1 MMPQLTLYTRTGC
14 HLCEQVEDLLA
25 LHAPSCR
32 LVDVDADETIRQT
45 YGLRVP
51 VLAWGE
57 TVLLEGRIEEQDL
70 LPLLTSLP

>member
-1 MMPQLTLYTRTGC
+1 MPQLTLYTRSGC

-25 LHAPSCR
+25 VHAPFCP
-32 LVDVDADETIRQT
+32 LVDVAADEALRQA

-51 VLAWGE
+51 VLVRGD

-70 LPLLTSLP
+70 LELLPSLP